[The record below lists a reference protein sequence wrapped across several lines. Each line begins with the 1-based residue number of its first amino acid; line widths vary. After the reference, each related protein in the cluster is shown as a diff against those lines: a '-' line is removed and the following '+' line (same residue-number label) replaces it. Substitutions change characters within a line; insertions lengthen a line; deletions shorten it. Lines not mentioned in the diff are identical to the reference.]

1 MDRNNDYLPT
11 VRLNENRC
19 CGLLCGCLIVTAA
32 HAVGCSEQK
41 IVEPNRD
48 DFIDG
53 EVETTIGP
61 NKGPSDEEDSKYV
74 K

>member
-1 MDRNNDYLPT
+1 MKRI
-11 VRLNENRC
+11 V
-19 CGLLCGCLIVTAA
+19 LLLFFASMMGS
-32 HAVGCSEQK
+32 VGCSGQK
-41 IVEPNRD
+41 IVEPSRD

>member
-1 MDRNNDYLPT
+1 M
-11 VRLNENRC
+11 
-19 CGLLCGCLIVTAA
+19 
-32 HAVGCSEQK
+32 
-41 IVEPNRD
+41 EPNRD

>member
-1 MDRNNDYLPT
+1 MKRI
-11 VRLNENRC
+11 V
-19 CGLLCGCLIVTAA
+19 LLLFFASMMVS
-32 HAVGCSEQK
+32 VGCSGQK